1 MGVWST
7 LTGKDSDQ
15 KGQSGKNT
23 GGHNI
28 QKSSV
33 LRPTDGQAFSPENP
47 GKFGSVRSVPVIESP
62 RYFTV
67 EEAEAIEKF
76 RDQRKEQLAA
86 TKRAYKAVLQIDG
99 YDVQVHKT
107 HYKYAE
113 GIAGNEVKKLTTN
126 AKYAKKLHSLRPAY
140 ARLSA
145 ELDKAEVQMD
155 RRVGEVYQEIQA
167 TWGEY

>member
-1 MGVWST
+1 MGLWNT
-7 LTGKDSDQ
+7 FTGSDSKGQ
-15 KGQSGKNT
+15 KGNNT

-28 QKSSV
+28 QKSNV

-47 GKFGSVRSVPVIESP
+47 GNFGTVRSIPVIQNP

-67 EEAEAIEKF
+67 EEAQAIEKF

-86 TKRAYKAVLQIDG
+86 TKRAYKAVTEVDG
-99 YDVQVHKT
+99 YDVEVQVT
-107 HYKYAE
+107 HNKYAE
-113 GIAGNEVKKLTTN
+113 KIAGNEVKKLTSN
-126 AKYAKKLHSLRPAY
+126 AAYAKKLHALRPAY

-155 RRVGEVYQEIQA
+155 RRVGEIYSEIQA